1 MILKASKNSG
11 LLTKEA
17 IVGTLAR
24 GAGKVGL
31 GLGKTIAK
39 NPMTSVGMAG
49 GGLMTAHGFK
59 KGLTAS
65 DPYAHNPMRKTR
77 PMTATSR
84 FQ

>member
-17 IVGTLAR
+17 IVGTLAK
-24 GAGKVGL
+24 GVGKAVK
-31 GLGKTIAK
+31 GLGKTVAES
-39 NPMTSVGMAG
+39 PAQTLGLAG

-65 DPYAHNPMRKTR
+65 NPYAHNPMRKAR